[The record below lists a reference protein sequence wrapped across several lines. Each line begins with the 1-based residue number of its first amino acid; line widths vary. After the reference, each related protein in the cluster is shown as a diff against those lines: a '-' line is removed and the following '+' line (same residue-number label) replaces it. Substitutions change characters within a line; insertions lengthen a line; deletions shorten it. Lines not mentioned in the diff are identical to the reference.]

1 MDFFGL
7 RIDVTGRCDPHVDF
21 LFAGHEAD
29 ERSGVSFEAA
39 ELGHAFLEEFQAPH
53 PAEAALDGPV
63 ERGELVGERSEL
75 VHRVFHEIGEHV
87 LCDPAPG

>member
-1 MDFFGL
+1 M
-7 RIDVTGRCDPHVDF
+7 P
-21 LFAGHEAD
+21 
-29 ERSGVSFEAA
+29 
-39 ELGHAFLEEFQAPH
+39 HAFLEEFQAPH